1 MMAVG
6 VVTGRRP
13 SELRPLRRKG
23 PTPDVLWEEGV
34 LLVRR
39 SETKGEVVERLKQG
53 KRGKIRWLRVPLPRE
68 LVDILKR
75 HVDQLPEGPMQE
87 SDLLFPSETGGY
99 RAASCL
105 KKPIEA
111 IAKAAKIKKHLTA
124 KFMRRTFQDLG
135 RAAQVHDLVVR
146 AISGHATSE
155 MQHHYSTVAGE
166 EVRAGLAKVIDL
178 AGFTQTRKVESG
190 DGKSGDRGGDGGG
203 SSRESG
209 AELVK
214 KTA

>member
-1 MMAVG
+1 M
-6 VVTGRRP
+6 
-13 SELRPLRRKG
+13 ELRPLRRKG
-23 PTPDVLWEEGV
+23 ATPDVLWEEGV

-53 KRGKIRWLRVPLPRE
+53 KRGKIRWLRVPLPMP
-68 LVDILKR
+68 LSTFSTR

-87 SDLLFPSETGGY
+87 SDLLFRLDRLQGGV
-99 RAASCL
+99 CL
-105 KKPIEA
+105 KKPIKA
-111 IAKAAKIKKHLTA
+111 ISKAAKIKKHLTA

-155 MQHHYSTVAGE
+155 MQQHYSTVAQE
-166 EVRAGLAKVIDL
+166 EVKAGLAKVISL

-190 DGKSGDRGGDGGG
+190 DAKSGDGGGDGGG
-203 SSRESG
+203 SSSESG
-209 AELVK
+209 ADLAK